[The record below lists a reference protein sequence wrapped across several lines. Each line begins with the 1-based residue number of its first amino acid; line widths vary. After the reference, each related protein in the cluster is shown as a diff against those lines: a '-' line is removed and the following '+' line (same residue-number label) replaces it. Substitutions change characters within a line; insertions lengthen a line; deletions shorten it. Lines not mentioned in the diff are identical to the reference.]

1 MNNEQNTAISVETAL
16 KEESIMATQEKDV
29 LQDCLFSRQDR
40 RLLNIKFMRG
50 TAECTPEAL
59 REEVCSLITRRDHG
73 QLVPSGSVKT
83 GKTPINVRQLVAD
96 M

>member
-1 MNNEQNTAISVETAL
+1 M
-16 KEESIMATQEKDV
+16 SILEKDV

-50 TAECTPEAL
+50 SAECTPEAL
-59 REEVCSLITRRDHG
+59 RDEVCSLISRRDRG